1 MKLRNRFL
9 WIVILPLF
17 TSLFLFS
24 GISLWMLENSARDR
38 LQNEVQTITHAIRI
52 PLSYALE
59 NDRSNAMQKS
69 LSTTFEF
76 QNIYGAYIFA
86 PDGSHLAG
94 IGMGKDTFKPDTI
107 RRVAEHYEELGQHV
121 REGELNFYAYLAP
134 LTNQRGRVI
143 GVLQVNRV
151 ESPLDS
157 YINLITLVAL
167 MIFLAGISWVIFI
180 VWWGFKYQID
190 NPLKHLH
197 HTMQRVATGDRRQRA
212 RLHGATEFKEL
223 ATVFNQMMESIDE
236 RDREVRDRQQKE
248 IELERELRQS
258 RKLAEIGILA
268 AGVAHELGSPLTVIK
283 GQTRRLAPQVSSDQQ
298 FRLERVHNEVDRMTG
313 IIRELINLGRQHQLN
328 RRSTSLRMLVSD
340 ACKLLEGLIAERATE
355 VYLAPPLRD
364 EDLEIH
370 VDRERFQQA
379 LINLIK
385 NAVQASPNERVTI
398 NGKIDAVGTV
408 RISVSDS
415 GNGIGDIDRAQLFT
429 PFYTTKPVGQGS
441 GLGLSVT
448 HRILEDHGGRVDVRD
463 GDHGGAVFTLVL
475 PASHD
480 EERDRDDADNTTG
493 RG

>member
-1 MKLRNRFL
+1 
-9 WIVILPLF
+9 
-17 TSLFLFS
+17 
-24 GISLWMLENSARDR
+24 
-38 LQNEVQTITHAIRI
+38 
-52 PLSYALE
+52 
-59 NDRSNAMQKS
+59 
-69 LSTTFEF
+69 
-76 QNIYGAYIFA
+76 
-86 PDGSHLAG
+86 
-94 IGMGKDTFKPDTI
+94 
-107 RRVAEHYEELGQHV
+107 
-121 REGELNFYAYLAP
+121 
-134 LTNQRGRVI
+134 
-143 GVLQVNRV
+143 
-151 ESPLDS
+151 
-157 YINLITLVAL
+157 
-167 MIFLAGISWVIFI
+167 
-180 VWWGFKYQID
+180 
-190 NPLKHLH
+190 
-197 HTMQRVATGDRRQRA
+197 
-212 RLHGATEFKEL
+212 
-223 ATVFNQMMESIDE
+223 MMESIDE

-355 VYLAPPLRD
+355 VCLAPPLRD

-398 NGKIDAVGTV
+398 NGEIDAVGTV

-463 GDHGGAVFTLVL
+463 GDHGGAVFMLVL

-480 EERDRDDADNTTG
+480 EERDRDDADNTAS

>member
-9 WIVILPLF
+9 CIVILPLF
-17 TSLFLFS
+17 ASLFLFS
-24 GISLWMLENSARDR
+24 AVSLWMLENSARER

-86 PDGSHLAG
+86 PDGSHLTG
-94 IGMGKDTFKPDTI
+94 IGMGKNAFGPDTI
-107 RRVAEHYEELGQHV
+107 RRVAENYEEFGQHV
-121 REGELNFYAYLAP
+121 SEGRLNFYAYLAP

-157 YINLITLVAL
+157 YINMITLVAL
-167 MIFLAGISWVIFI
+167 FIFVAGISWVLFI
-180 VWWGFKYQID
+180 VWWGFKHHID
-190 NPLKHLH
+190 NPLKNLH
-197 HTMQRVATGDRRQRA
+197 HTMRRVATGDRRQRA
-212 RLHGATEFKEL
+212 SLLGATEFREL

-236 RDREVRDRQQKE
+236 RDREVLDRQQKE

-283 GQTRRLAPQVSSDQQ
+283 GQARRLAPQVPPDQQ
-298 FRLERVHNEVDRMTG
+298 FRVARIHSEVDRMTG

-328 RRSTSLRMLVSD
+328 RRPTSLQALVTD
-340 ACKLLEGLIAERATE
+340 ACKLLEGLVAERATE
-355 VYLAPPLRD
+355 VCLAPPLRD
-364 EDLEIH
+364 KDIEIH

-398 NGKIDAVGTV
+398 NGEIDTGGTA

-415 GNGIGDIDRAQLFT
+415 GDGIGEIDHAQLFT

-448 HRILEDHGGRVDVRD
+448 HRTLEDHGGRVEVSD

-475 PASHD
+475 PPSH
-480 EERDRDDADNTTG
+480 EEDRDDVDDTTG